1 MHSGATQTVRPCLN
15 GCRVVA
21 KALGGVGERLV
32 ETCEFEQRCGNSA
45 SVRRTR
51 ALFYNRAFSGGAML
65 SCVAAERSANTYSLN
80 VDIHAT
86 QLHAVLLGTTA
97 PLRASAPA
105 SEG

>member
-45 SVRRTR
+45 SVQRTG
-51 ALFYNRAFSGGAML
+51 ALLYNRAFSGRRHVVLCCG
-65 SCVAAERSANTYSLN
+65 R
-80 VDIHAT
+80 
-86 QLHAVLLGTTA
+86 AV
-97 PLRASAPA
+97 R
-105 SEG
+105 